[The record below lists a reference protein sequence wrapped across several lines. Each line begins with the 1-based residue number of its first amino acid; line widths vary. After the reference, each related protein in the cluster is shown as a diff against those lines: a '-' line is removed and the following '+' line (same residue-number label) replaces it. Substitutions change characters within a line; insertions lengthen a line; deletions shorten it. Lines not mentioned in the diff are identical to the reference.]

1 MEVIELDYTKIQ
13 VVPIRSG
20 SQELR
25 NATKTFGSRYS
36 NNPGKN
42 EKTNTMKNL
51 FGVSNNFTT
60 DSLIKFK
67 NKESNNEPSR
77 LLANRDVYFKN
88 KFVPLIEVVITNM
101 IEEIEKAKKI
111 DSKGIKFF
119 KGKTVVYIDYR
130 EDYEN
135 IVEDMSKKLISI
147 FSGDGGINDKAVVLG
162 GVISKF
168 NYLKKKQIY
177 KSSSLKVRL
186 REFTMK
192 GGVIPTEIQETGTT
206 IILNAVLRKNVKF
219 PNADSILKYGT
230 THKTRE
236 GLDRVFGAY
245 KDRLGKWTHTYYEQQ
260 RSILDVNKF
269 ADSSWAE
276 FTYGDESFTKFFSDR
291 IKEVTR
297 RDGSKV
303 AKYTEWNPSDIWAAY
318 KLKPMQDAIEKELKD
333 GSNTLEKLNN
343 LLRGYFA
350 KNELIGLSLKKIG
363 DKGEAHV
370 AFYNNDVKDLQLKVI
385 EEYGFNDL
393 LFDLNNII
401 KPNVGT
407 VYVYYGSDKKF
418 TMSLTRT
425 SGGTLSIN
433 SKIKGA
439 AAQAGQAIIAMVV
452 DLLKKKLKGKKMMFS
467 KDIKTTSLYP
477 PSWNDWDNDSKVPS
491 KTVEDY
497 KMMYDSLKSHFKNP
511 PEFGEFM
518 DKILY
523 PTYEKDSRNAIIK
536 LVQIRF
542 FYDIFNMKS
551 DHDIKEF
558 WQDLLYLAM
567 KIDRGSRFEFAPFAK
582 ISDV

>member
-67 NKESNNEPSR
+67 NKESSNEPSR

-101 IEEIEKAKKI
+101 IGEIEKAKKI

-162 GVISKF
+162 GVTSKF
-168 NYLKKKQIY
+168 NYSKKKKIY
-177 KSSSLKVRL
+177 KSSSLKVRF

-291 IKEVTR
+291 VKDAER
-297 RDGSKV
+297 SDGSKIT
-303 AKYTEWNPSDIWAAY
+303 KYTEWNPSDIWAAHR
-318 KLKPMQDAIEKELKD
+318 LKSMQDDIEKEMK
-333 GSNTLEKLNN
+333 GGANVISKLNN
-343 LLRGYFA
+343 LLRGYFDR
-350 KNELIGLSLKKIG
+350 NELIGLSLKKIG

-370 AFYNNDVKDLQLKVI
+370 AFYNNNVNDLQLKII

-393 LFDLNNII
+393 IFDLNNIVE
-401 KPNVGT
+401 PEVGT
-407 VYVYYGSDKKF
+407 VYIHYGSDRKF
-418 TMSLTRT
+418 SISASRT
-425 SGGTLSIN
+425 SGGTLSLTA
-433 SKIKGA
+433 KIKGA
-439 AAQAGQAIIAMVV
+439 SAQAGQAIIAMVV
-452 DLLKKKLKGKKMMFS
+452 DLLKKKLNGKKTMFD
-467 KDIKTTSLYP
+467 KDIKKSKLYP
-477 PSWNDWDNDSKVPS
+477 PTWDDWADNKVS
-491 KTVEDY
+491 SDTFKDY
-497 KMMYDSLKSHFKNP
+497 KMMYNSLKSHFKKP
-511 PEFGEFM
+511 PEFSEFI
-518 DKILY
+518 DQILY
-523 PTYEKDSRNAIIK
+523 STYKKDSRNAIIK
-536 LVQIRF
+536 LAQIRF
-542 FYDIFNMKS
+542 FYDVFNMKN
-551 DHDIKEF
+551 DTDIKEF

-567 KIDRGSRFEFAPFAK
+567 KVDRNNRFEFAPFAK